1 MRYARWIAGL
11 GLAVCLPLTDAA
23 AQWKKSILPV
33 LGSAPETGV
42 QFGIA
47 VLAARQATDSLGTR
61 PTIVIANAVRTAKA
75 QSRIL
80 FDLDRWS
87 PGNVSRVQVNAVA
100 QEFPLATY
108 GYGADSPESG
118 ERSYTP
124 RTIDVTLGVQ
134 RKIADAKWVSIAVRS
149 IHTSIV
155 RYDTLVPPPT
165 LLDFLDAIPSA
176 AGTHRIVTLGLIS
189 DRRDNLLAPSRG
201 HFVEFTTGDAYKALG
216 SDFSYHRTK
225 IDARLYRGA
234 FGGVLGAQM
243 VITDVT
249 GGAPF
254 DQLSIVGNNTTMRGY
269 TMGRF
274 QDNALGTTQ
283 LEYRTPIRGRWGAAV
298 FGGVT
303 VLGSS
308 FSKLG
313 EGRALPSI
321 GGGVRFRLD
330 PVTRSTVRVDY
341 ARGVSGQGG
350 LYVAFNEA
358 F

>member
-33 LGSAPETGV
+33 LGSAPETGM

-87 PGNVSRVQVNAVA
+87 RGNVSRVQVNAVA

-108 GYGADSPESG
+108 GDGADSPESG
-118 ERSYTP
+118 ERLYTP
-124 RTIDVTLGVQ
+124 RTIDVALGVQ
-134 RKIADAKWVSIAVRS
+134 RKIADAKWISIAVRN

-155 RYDTLVPPPT
+155 RYDTLVFAPMF
-165 LLDFLDAIPSA
+165 DFGDVIPWA

-274 QDNALGTTQ
+274 RDRALATTQ
-283 LEYRTPIRGRWGAAV
+283 LEYRTPIRGRWGAAL

-313 EGRALPSI
+313 SSRALPSI